1 MKTFQARDF
10 RNALIVL
17 FCISTLL
24 ARTATSAMTG
34 SNLHLEGIQKAAGQ
48 SVAQQGPGTLEPAE
62 RSVLQDGRIT
72 AAALPSLAMLAAN
85 SKLNAVF
92 PIIGLIAAV
101 TVTQLLRRR
110 RIAQLRSS
118 AHLVDRG
125 RSKFGLAAVP
135 QKGATASLLLP
146 PATD

>member
-17 FCISTLL
+17 FCVSTLL
-24 ARTATSAMTG
+24 VRTATSAITG

-48 SVAQQGPGTLEPAE
+48 SVAQQGPGTFEPAE
-62 RSVLQDGRIT
+62 RSIPQNSRTT
-72 AAALPSLAMLAAN
+72 AAALPSLEMLAPN

-92 PIIGLIAAV
+92 PIIGLMAAV

-110 RIAQLRSS
+110 RIAQLRSAAS
-118 AHLVDRG
+118 AG
-125 RSKFGLAAVP
+125 
-135 QKGATASLLLP
+135 Q
-146 PATD
+146 

>member
-24 ARTATSAMTG
+24 ARTASLAIAG
-34 SNLHLEGIQKAAGQ
+34 SNLDLEGIQKATEAVGQ
-48 SVAQQGPGTLEPAE
+48 SVAHQGPDTFEPAE
-62 RSVLQDGRIT
+62 RSVLQNSRTT

-110 RIAQLRSS
+110 RIARLRSS
-118 AHLVDRG
+118 ASAG
-125 RSKFGLAAVP
+125 
-135 QKGATASLLLP
+135 Q
-146 PATD
+146 

>member
-17 FCISTLL
+17 VCLSTLL
-24 ARTATSAMTG
+24 TRTATSAITG
-34 SNLHLEGIQKAAGQ
+34 PNLHLEGIQKVTEAGGQ
-48 SVAQQGPGTLEPAE
+48 SATRQGPGTSDPAE
-62 RSVLQDGRIT
+62 RSILQNSRT
-72 AAALPSLAMLAAN
+72 KAAALPPLEMLPPN

-92 PIIGLIAAV
+92 PVIGLMAAV

-118 AHLVDRG
+118 ASAG
-125 RSKFGLAAVP
+125 
-135 QKGATASLLLP
+135 Q
-146 PATD
+146 